1 MIKDSIHLVRVRFQS
16 RKDGGRV
23 REDGYDGRDEEFVD
37 GWEGGHRSEHVYRW
51 VVEREGD
58 FFVCFAE
65 LSGEWGMFD
74 LVEKFEGEGRGIGDR
89 DGDGRELT
97 AVMKGV
103 PSSRSLLPP
112 GRAV

>member
-1 MIKDSIHLVRVRFQS
+1 MY
-16 RKDGGRV
+16 GG
-23 REDGYDGRDEEFVD
+23 
-37 GWEGGHRSEHVYRW
+37 
-51 VVEREGD
+51 VVEWEGD

-65 LSGEWGMFD
+65 LSGEWEMFD
-74 LVEKFEGEGRGIGDR
+74 LVERVEGEGGGIGDR

-97 AVMKGV
+97 AVTKGV